1 MSAAGMGVYEREQ
14 DLMATAPQ
22 PDNEAMAPTPTE
34 TCVVLS
40 LEFGGCSREQLE
52 DWAIVVQEVVDKGA
66 GDAAP
71 GAAVRCIYDPLSVE
85 VLFTVENATPAE
97 VHQRVA
103 AVVGAIQ
110 SVVPSFDTDT
120 ATRSASS
127 REPVP
132 A

>member
-1 MSAAGMGVYEREQ
+1 MAAASR
-14 DLMATAPQ
+14 
-22 PDNEAMAPTPTE
+22 PDNETMAPIETE
-34 TCVVLS
+34 TCVVLG
-40 LEFGGCSREQLE
+40 LEFGGCSREELE
-52 DWAIVVQEVVDKGA
+52 DWAAVIQEVVDKHA

-71 GAAVRCIYDPLSVE
+71 GAAVRCIYEPLSVE
-85 VLFTVENATPAE
+85 ILFTVENATPAE

-110 SVVPSFDTDT
+110 TVVPSAFNTDT
-120 ATRSASS
+120 ATRSARP